1 MRNDQRLRR
10 LEEATWE
17 RRLRV
22 EAERMAARSGVDPEV
37 MFRQL
42 TEIADRVARWGM
54 DAEISLI
61 ASEFGWSEEE
71 ARARYDEMRAELE
84 AEGA

>member
-1 MRNDQRLRR
+1 VRNDQRLRR
-10 LEEATWE
+10 LEEAAWE
-17 RRLRV
+17 RRIRV

-54 DAEISLI
+54 DAEIRLL
-61 ASEFGWSEEE
+61 ASELEWSEEE
-71 ARARYDEMRAELE
+71 TRARYDAELAELE